1 MHGLLDYLNE
11 AGSIDAKGTFVL
23 NNLFARDILK
33 RRDVEAA
40 LGTKITLDLP
50 YDSFLYLKAVNEGV
64 PIILGAPRSAAAE
77 HLVKLSTAAFGADGF
92 VVPATVPQKKGRLF
106 GLGRRA

>member
-40 LGTKITLDLP
+40 LGTKITLDLQ
-50 YDSFLYLKAVNEGV
+50 YLV
-64 PIILGAPRSAAAE
+64 PLPQGGQRGRADHPGRATFRRRAPGQAQHRG
-77 HLVKLSTAAFGADGF
+77 LRRGRL